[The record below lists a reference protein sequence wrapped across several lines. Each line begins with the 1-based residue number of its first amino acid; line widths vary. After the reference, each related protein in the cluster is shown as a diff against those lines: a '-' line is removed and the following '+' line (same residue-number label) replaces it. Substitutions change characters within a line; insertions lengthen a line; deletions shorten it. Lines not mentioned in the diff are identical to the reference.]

1 MDAGDA
7 GDEGPRTETLNTK
20 LPSTWHLR
28 ETPWFDEEDGLLVLD
43 PELGP
48 VADVHTHLALTYGR
62 RNALNLDAAA
72 RPTEHYLPM
81 GLPYDLCCY
90 GNQNFDKASM
100 EAMRRDLG
108 LGAIGGGG
116 GGGMRATH
124 TAANL
129 CKEAAALR
137 IERSVIL
144 PIDLPVLS
152 WNADAYLGVAKKYD
166 GLLSGGSV
174 HPARRGLTAEVKRQ
188 VDAGARCIKV
198 HPAVQQI
205 RPDHPRAM
213 KLYQACGEVGVP
225 VFWHCGPVGIVS
237 KRADQRCQL
246 KHYWPAIDQ
255 NPQTTFV
262 LGHSGALQVREAIHL
277 ARSYDNV
284 YLDLAC
290 QGLTAVRQI
299 LAAVS
304 PERVM
309 NGSDWPFY
317 PQAPSIAK
325 VLYATEGAPG
335 ARRQV
340 LWETSHRLYPAA

>member
-1 MDAGDA
+1 ML
-7 GDEGPRTETLNTK
+7 EGPPPEQTNTK
-20 LPSTWHLR
+20 LRSTWHLR
-28 ETPWFDEEDGLLVLD
+28 ETPWFEEEDGFLVLD

-48 VADVHTHLALTYGR
+48 VADVHTHLSLSYGR
-62 RNALNLDAAA
+62 RNTLDLDAAD

-81 GLPYDLCCY
+81 SLPYDLCCY
-90 GNQNFDKASM
+90 GNKNFDKASM
-100 EAMRRDLG
+100 GAMRRDLA
-108 LGAIGGGG
+108 LGAVGGV
-116 GGGMRATH
+116 GMRATH

-129 CKEAAALR
+129 LREAAPLR
-137 IERSVIL
+137 VERSVIL

-152 WNADAYLGVAKKYD
+152 WNADTYLEIARKHD

-174 HPARRGLTAEVKRQ
+174 HPARRGLKAAVRRQ

-237 KRADQRCQL
+237 KRADERCQL
-246 KHYWPAIDQ
+246 KHYWPAIAE

-262 LGHSGALQVREAIHL
+262 LGHSGALQVSEAIHL
-277 ARSYDNV
+277 ANAYENV
-284 YLDLAC
+284 YLDLAS

-317 PQAPSIAK
+317 PLAPSIAK

-340 LWETSHRLYPAA
+340 LWQTAHRLYPDS